1 MIRRFDLLVLIIVLV
16 ILFMTFITEINSN
29 TATANIFLPVLAS
42 MAVAGKMHPFLLM
55 IPATFACSCAFMLPS
70 GTGPNAVI
78 FGSGR
83 VTIPEMSKTGFWL
96 NLISVVVLSIIMVGI
111 AVPVMGLTTTVPD
124 WAR

>member
-1 MIRRFDLLVLIIVLV
+1 
-16 ILFMTFITEINSN
+16 
-29 TATANIFLPVLAS
+29 
-42 MAVAGKMHPFLLM
+42 MHPFLLM

-83 VTIPEMSKTGFWL
+83 VSIPEMSKTGFWL
-96 NLISVVVLSIIMVGI
+96 NLMSVVVLSIVMVLV
-111 AVPVMGLTTTVPD
+111 AVPLLGVTTAVPG